1 MTNHFYTIDDF
12 QKLSFSENQYTLPQ
26 SVLDI
31 FRYIESNI
39 EITEL
44 STAPVLSSSSSGGKS
59 FMKKHGAEGR
69 TGGGH
74 SSSGSGFNGRHS
86 HGDGE
91 DVNAGGR
98 RTQDKYRNG
107 GGGGGRNDKKTSS
120 SGSSKSA
127 PKITDDDWEMMRNFK
142 TTKITTKTGI
152 EKVWSDIRV
161 ALNKMSAATYDK
173 ITQQV
178 FGFLA
183 EYFGGELNNETNTL
197 FLTSN
202 ILNLCCSNK
211 IYVELFSLFYLG
223 ACEKYDCFRDAV
235 SPFVEETFTQTV
247 PAYVDSDIDYDAY
260 CVYNKQIDARKN
272 KNLFIVQLTKRGL
285 VEETKLLEVVSWY
298 MDEIMTNIIKDGR
311 AKEIEDMTENLFLLV
326 SGNTS
331 LFTSHEMWNDKIV
344 PAIETLGKSTNKS
357 YPSISNRIVFK
368 FIDIIDAL

>member
-12 QKLSFSENQYTLPQ
+12 HKISFSENQYTLPQ
-26 SVLDI
+26 SVLDV
-31 FRYIESNI
+31 FRFIENNI

-44 STAPVLSSSSSGGKS
+44 SAPVASSSSAGKS
-59 FMKKHGAEGR
+59 FIKKSN
-69 TGGGH
+69 TGPAG
-74 SSSGSGFNGRHS
+74 SSSTGSGFNGRHS
-86 HGDGE
+86 HGSHHTDG
-91 DVNAGGR
+91 DDGGGR
-98 RTQDKYRNG
+98 RPHDKYRNG
-107 GGGGGRNDKKTSS
+107 GGGRNDKKSSTAS
-120 SGSSKSA
+120 SGASKSA

-142 TTKITTKTGI
+142 TTKIATKTGI

-183 EYFGGELNNETNTL
+183 EYFEGELLNETNTL

-202 ILNLCCSNK
+202 ILTLCCSNK
-211 IYVELFSLFYLG
+211 IYVELFSQFYLG
-223 ACEKYDCFRDAV
+223 ACEKYECFRDAI

-247 PAYVDSDIDYDAY
+247 PPYVDSDIDYDAY

-285 VEETKLLEVVSWY
+285 VGETKLLDMVSWY

-331 LFTSHEMWNDKIV
+331 LFSSHGLWNDKIV

>member
-1 MTNHFYTIDDF
+1 LRTILPDMTNHFYTIDDF
-12 QKLSFSENQYTLPQ
+12 QKLSFLENQYTLPQ

-31 FRYIESNI
+31 FKFVESNL
-39 EITEL
+39 EITEPTPAVASL
-44 STAPVLSSSSSGGKS
+44 PSFSGKS
-59 FMKKHGAEGR
+59 FVKKSGAGSSFNAR
-69 TGGGH
+69 HNH
-74 SSSGSGFNGRHS
+74 SSSEGDDTNGRKP
-86 HGDGE
+86 
-91 DVNAGGR
+91 
-98 RTQDKYRNG
+98 QDRYRNV
-107 GGGGGRNDKKTSS
+107 RNDKKSSISS
-120 SGSSKSA
+120 SGSSKPT

-142 TTKITTKTGI
+142 TTKIATKTGI

-161 ALNKMSAATYDK
+161 ALNKMSASTYDK

-183 EYFGGELNNETNTL
+183 EYFAGDLCNETNTQT
-197 FLTSN
+197 LTTN
-202 ILNLCCSNK
+202 IITLCCSNK
-211 IYVELFSLFYLG
+211 IYVELFSHFYLE
-223 ACEKYDCFRDAV
+223 ACEKHDCFREAI

-247 PAYVDSDIDYDAY
+247 PAYVDSDVDYDAY

-285 VEETKLLEVVSWY
+285 VEETKLLDMVSWY

-331 LFTSHEMWNDKIV
+331 HFTSHEMWNDKIV